1 MASSQNSSGSES
13 SQPRHSRQQI
23 YCFHNELAPLRVVKH
38 HGPTFGKRFYG
49 CRHWPSTCGFFKWAE
64 ETDDFHQLQM
74 ALINK
79 NIEIVKLEAEN
90 KSLKEQLART
100 QDLVDELSIECTE
113 RQVMME
119 AVTQKK
125 IVVYALV
132 FSWVFFS
139 VYLLCH

>member
-1 MASSQNSSGSES
+1 MASSQNSAGSES
-13 SQPRHSRQQI
+13 SQLRDSGQQV

-49 CRHWPSTCGFFKWAE
+49 CRHWP
-64 ETDDFHQLQM
+64 M
-74 ALINK
+74 ALMNK
-79 NIEIVKLEAEN
+79 NIEIVKLEAKN
-90 KSLKEQLART
+90 KRLKEQLART

-119 AVTQKK
+119 AATQKK

-132 FSWVFFS
+132 FSW
-139 VYLLCH
+139 